1 MKQKVLKKSGTTGK
15 SVGLDAVKEKPIRY
29 IDSVEE
35 TQGEIRAAYLAFS
48 EAQKDLLYAFKEQQQ
63 QGKNAYRNTERQY
76 QFYEEI
82 IEKAFKNRERAEQK
96 AMEIYL
102 NTVKKSSEAYRDAV
116 ELALADCK
124 RTTDQAWN
132 FAMRASQLR
141 QTGWTYRCRELTSK
155 LLMKLKSLPYSVV
168 VLKVV
173 SYFKT
178 GVKVVKDCFVAVC
191 RKIKVLL
198 LNAKNFITSKAERIS
213 GSTN

>member
-1 MKQKVLKKSGTTGK
+1 MKQQVLKNNGTGK
-15 SVGLDAVKEKPIRY
+15 NVGTDAVKVKPIHY
-29 IDSVEE
+29 VDSVEE
-35 TQGEIRAAYLAFS
+35 TQGEIRAAYRAYS

-63 QGKNAYRNTERQY
+63 QGKNAYRHTERQY

-96 AMEIYL
+96 ATEIYL

-116 ELALADCK
+116 GLALADCK

-132 FAMRASQLR
+132 FAMRASQQR

-155 LLMKLKSLPYSVV
+155 LLMKLKSLPYPVV

-178 GVKVVKDCFVAVC
+178 GVKVVKDGFIALC
-191 RKIKVLL
+191 RGIKVLL
-198 LNAKNFITSKAERIS
+198 RNTKNFITTKAERIS
-213 GSTN
+213 RSTD